1 MADMESVPV
10 LLELFDSDTQYVQN
24 DNSDRGEKW
33 YQWVSA
39 AMHKPTLSIIMPVY
53 NRKSD
58 LKVTLEA
65 LSEISCEVIVID
77 DGSINVT
84 NCDIVKEYE

>member
-1 MADMESVPV
+1 
-10 LLELFDSDTQYVQN
+10 
-24 DNSDRGEKW
+24 
-33 YQWVSA
+33 
-39 AMHKPTLSIIMPVY
+39 MHKPTLSIIMPVY